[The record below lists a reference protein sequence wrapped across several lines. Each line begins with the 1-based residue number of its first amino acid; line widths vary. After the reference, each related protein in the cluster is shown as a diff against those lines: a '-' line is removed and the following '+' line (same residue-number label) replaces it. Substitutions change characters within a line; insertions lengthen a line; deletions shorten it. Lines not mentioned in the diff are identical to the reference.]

1 MSITSIL
8 FAIVALGALI
18 FIHEFGHFIFAKT
31 FGVGVEKFSLGFGPK
46 VFGKKV
52 GETEYLLSALPLGGY
67 VKMIGEGDD
76 AELAPEDVERSF
88 AHKPP
93 LQRILIVAAG
103 PVFNLLFAYLIF
115 IVLYLVGVPA
125 VTTKV
130 GEVMPGKPAAAAG
143 ILAGDRITAVNGKP
157 VSRWD
162 DLTAVIARNNLAPIR
177 LDVLRGGSPLQFTM
191 VPQSRTGK
199 NLLGDT
205 VTQPIVGVISAGET
219 VTDHFPPG
227 EAIVRGSAQ
236 CWNVIKLTALSLVRL
251 VERAIPLNTI
261 GGPIMI
267 VKMAGQQAAAGGV
280 SFLAFVA
287 LLSVNLGVLNLLP
300 VPILDGGHL
309 AFFLIELVIGR
320 PVSKRTRE
328 VAQQIG
334 LVLLVSLMMLAFYN
348 DFARMFNSKLEPE
361 PKALG
366 LKKAKFGAPNLALT
380 YRFY

>member
-1 MSITSIL
+1 MSIV
-8 FAIVALGALI
+8 FAIIALGALI
-18 FIHEFGHFIFAKT
+18 FIHELGHFIFAKT

-46 VFGKKV
+46 LFGKTI
-52 GETEYLLSALPLGGY
+52 GETEYLISALPLGGY
-67 VKMIGEGDD
+67 VKMIGEGED
-76 AELAPEDVERSF
+76 AELAPEDEHRSF
-88 AHKPP
+88 SHKPP

-103 PVFNLLFAYLIF
+103 PVFNLLFAYVIF
-115 IVLYLVGVPA
+115 IIIYLAGVPA
-125 VTTKV
+125 VTTKI
-130 GEVMPGKPAAAAG
+130 GEVVPGKPAALAG

-157 VSRWD
+157 VNRWD
-162 DLTAVIARNNLAPIR
+162 DLTAIIAKGKIA
-177 LDVLRGGSPLQFTM
+177 PLQIDVQRGQNALKFNM

-205 VTQPIVGVISAGET
+205 VTQPIVGVVSAGET
-219 VTDHFPPG
+219 VIDHFPPG
-227 EAIVRGSAQ
+227 EALVRGSAQ
-236 CWNVIKLTALSLVRL
+236 CWNVIKLTVLSLVRL
-251 VERAIPLNTI
+251 VERAIPLDTI

-328 VAQQIG
+328 IAQQVG

-348 DFARMFNSKLEPE
+348 DIARMFTSKV
-361 PKALG
+361 
-366 LKKAKFGAPNLALT
+366 
-380 YRFY
+380 